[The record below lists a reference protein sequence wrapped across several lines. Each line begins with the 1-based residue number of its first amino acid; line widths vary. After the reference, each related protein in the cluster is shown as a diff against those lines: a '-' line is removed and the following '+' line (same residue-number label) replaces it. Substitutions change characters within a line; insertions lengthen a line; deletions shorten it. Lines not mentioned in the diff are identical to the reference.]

1 MDYSSLKNDYIQ
13 AMRRYAST
21 VNVVSATHN
30 GVKQAMTAT
39 SVASLSLDPPSILVS
54 INTAASIHQ
63 ILAKDRDF
71 CINVLSNT
79 QKEIAEICSKNE
91 EEDNR
96 FKLGNW
102 SDNKEIPFSL
112 DAQSN
117 LFCRCFDVFKQNT
130 HSVFFGEVFSVI
142 NNESI
147 GPLLYFDGD
156 YLNK

>member
-1 MDYSSLKNDYIQ
+1 
-13 AMRRYAST
+13 MRRYTST
-21 VNVVSATHN
+21 VNVVSASHN

-54 INTAASIHQ
+54 VNTSASIHQ

-96 FKLGNW
+96 FTVLHKNFFFNTLYC
-102 SDNKEIPFSL
+102 NKIIII
-112 DAQSN
+112 
-117 LFCRCFDVFKQNT
+117 R
-130 HSVFFGEVFSVI
+130 
-142 NNESI
+142 
-147 GPLLYFDGD
+147 
-156 YLNK
+156 